1 METQDITNDSH
12 EVNTILRSVS
22 SDTLESGTSPIAEFI
37 AKVNAD
43 PHTAVQDYDAPPI
56 LVDEDWYARC
66 GAVTDKQRT
75 IAKSLH
81 DTLARVGAPL
91 DPDGLRDYVAG
102 LDAKAL
108 TKLLMHYDT
117 VAPLYEKMLRRLA
130 GVDSA
135 KKAAPASNDL
145 SERIARVQAKLD
157 GVGDDKALKKAM
169 RDQRRLVC
177 AEMMTAAHH
186 GGVRVMFVHS
196 INANGTC
203 TSDYAKE
210 KQYQTEHGEPMP
222 LDAPGRCHTPGKR
235 PHGLDWNSAA
245 YKELDQIE
253 RLFESKPRGPN
264 LNWGVAVGPQDRLMM
279 VDFDGPDGIATFERM
294 RASGEIPETVI
305 DVSGSGGYHA
315 FLRVPE
321 GWNIRN
327 SARAI
332 PSMPGVDIRGEGGQ
346 VVCSGSLHKSGRRYQ
361 WLPGHSFADVPIA
374 DAPLSVLHAAY
385 FASKEGHSE
394 APDGTKAPP
403 DTMAGRKDAPAP
415 AASATASDNP
425 FAAVGSGLGGGR
437 KSDKSETGF
446 VAKLSHIG
454 DDTEA
459 GQDGC
464 YDKPI
469 FTALCAWFGEHRREV
484 ETVDAAPAIEAI
496 RARVIELG
504 PRAADKTSADRYQSD
519 EYLNEQ
525 VKKARDFVLAKR
537 AEAREEPEEPELPWG
552 FSIENERGKAR
563 LMYTYPAKKGKPDR
577 TVEVCNPI
585 KVLGRVRDERQSG
598 WGKLIEF
605 QNDQNEPYRT
615 VVHDSDIVSNQVPL
629 VSRLANKGLDPS
641 YDECRTLMR
650 FLNTVRCDRT
660 LTNVSSP
667 GWHGTETYTSPLG
680 EAIGPKA
687 DEFMLADDCGTQDR
701 KVAGTLEGWQ
711 EAANAACMVHQN
723 PYWKLGVLAG
733 FAGVIIDL
741 TGLPTCGINFI
752 GETSKGKSTAQ
763 ALQASVS
770 SNPKEGRGVRH
781 ALRTTNNSI
790 ENLIQ
795 TGNGVSVA
803 FDELGLVD
811 AQKVSELVFMLSG
824 GIDKARQQASGG
836 LRVQR
841 TWQTFY
847 TLSGERSI
855 TQMITEDARQKKREG
870 ISPRCLDLSVDGGT
884 DCKAWWMAKVK
895 GYEHN
900 YGHALPVFVRWL
912 IEHGYNEHPEL
923 LRSEIDCLTTRLVGF
938 EAQGKLRR
946 AAVTLAILWRVAEI
960 VHGCGLLAPWA
971 PSELFGDE
979 LCEWPECGRLA
990 LFQQVWGAYQEG
1002 EGKSLTQT
1010 DSGATEVF
1018 LTALRARWG
1027 EFAKVGSHLEDRN
1040 RVVLG
1045 WWDDSY
1051 VYIPCSNVT
1060 LLVPGLGKTE
1070 NGIRRVLA
1078 GAGVIEKQDKNLV
1091 HHYLPNVLG
1100 MGGVPHVRVP
1110 RDLAPAEIMD
1120 EDENDNAMGVV
1131 GAGLRQRKGRR

>member
-12 EVNTILRSVS
+12 EVNTNLQKVS
-22 SDTLESGTSPIAEFI
+22 SGILESGSSPIAKFI
-37 AKVNAD
+37 AKMNTD
-43 PHTAVQDYDAPPI
+43 PLTAVQDYDAPPI

-66 GAVTDKQRT
+66 GAVTDKQQT

-81 DTLARVGAPL
+81 GTLARAGAPL
-91 DPDGLRDYVAG
+91 DPDGLRVYVAG
-102 LDAKAL
+102 LDAKAMA
-108 TKLLMHYDT
+108 KLLMHYDT
-117 VAPLYEKMLRRLA
+117 VAPQYEKMMRRLA
-130 GVDSA
+130 GVGSP
-135 KKAAPASNDL
+135 KKTAPASNDL
-145 SERIARVQAKLD
+145 AERIARVQAKLD

-222 LDAPGRCHTPGKR
+222 LDAPGRCPTPGKR

-245 YKELDQIE
+245 YKDLDQIE
-253 RLFESKPRGPN
+253 RLFEGKPRGPN

-279 VDFDGPDGIATFERM
+279 VDFDGHDGIATFERM

-332 PSMPGVDIRGEGGQ
+332 SSMPGVDIRGEGGQ

-385 FASKEGHSE
+385 FASKEGHSV

-415 AASATASDNP
+415 AASATPSDNP
-425 FAAVGSGLGGGR
+425 FAAVGACLGGSR
-437 KSDKSETGF
+437 KNETGF
-446 VAKLSHIG
+446 VAKLSCIG

-464 YDKPI
+464 YDTPI
-469 FTALCAWFGEHRREV
+469 YAALCAWFGERRREV

-519 EYLNEQ
+519 QYLNEQ
-525 VKKARDFVLAKR
+525 AKRARDFVLAKK
-537 AEAREEPEEPELPWG
+537 AEEPEEPEEPELPWG
-552 FSIENERGKAR
+552 FSVENERGKAR
-563 LMYTYPAKKGKPDR
+563 LMYTYPGKKGKPDR

-585 KVLGRVRDERQSG
+585 KVLGRVRDERREG

-605 QNDQNEPYRT
+605 PNDQNEPYRT

-701 KVAGTLEGWQ
+701 KAAGTLEGWQ

-770 SNPKEGRGVRH
+770 CNPKEGRGVRH
-781 ALRTTNNSI
+781 TLRTTNNSI

-803 FDELGLVD
+803 FDELGFVD

-870 ISPRCLDLSVDGGT
+870 ISPRCLDLSVDGGAN
-884 DCKAWWMAKVK
+884 CKAWWMAKVK

-912 IEHGYNEHPEL
+912 IDHGYNEHPEL
-923 LRSEIDCLTTRLVGF
+923 LRAEIDRLTTRIAGVD
-938 EAQGKLRR
+938 APSKLRR

-960 VHGCGLLAPWA
+960 VHECGLLASWA
-971 PSELFGDE
+971 PSAYFGDE
-979 LCEWPECGRLA
+979 LCERPECGRID
-990 LFQQVWGAYQEG
+990 LFTTVWDAYKAG
-1002 EGKSLTQT
+1002 EGKSLTQR
-1010 DSGATEVF
+1010 DSGATEIF
-1018 LTALRARWG
+1018 LTTLRARWG
-1027 EFAKVGSHLEDRN
+1027 EFAKVEGNLEDRN
-1040 RVVLG
+1040 RAVLG
-1045 WWDDSY
+1045 WWDDNF
-1051 VYIPCSNVT
+1051 VYIPKSNVAT
-1060 LLVPGLGKTE
+1060 LVPGLGMAE
-1070 NGIRRVLA
+1070 DAIRRVLA
-1078 GAGVIEKQDKNLV
+1078 DAYVIAKQGQNLV
-1091 HHYLPNVLG
+1091 HQRLPRVLG
-1100 MGGVPHVRVP
+1100 LGDAPHIRVY
-1110 RDLAPAEIMD
+1110 RAHAPTEVML
-1120 EDENDNAMGVV
+1120 EDDDKPFGEV
-1131 GAGLRQRKGRR
+1131 GAGLHQRKGRR